1 MSILTVSE
9 LQKNPRRA
17 LLRVERG
24 ETLRITR
31 NHRTVATLTPAPTQ
45 PAAPGKPAPWP
56 DLEARARKLMALGNS
71 RSIDAAQF
79 IIDSR
84 GAW

>member
-1 MSILTVSE
+1 MSTVTVSE

-24 ETLRITR
+24 EALRITR
-31 NHRTVATLTPAPTQ
+31 NRRTVATLMPAPMP
-45 PAAPGKPAPWP
+45 PAAPKKPSPWP
-56 DLEARARKLMALGNS
+56 DLEARSLKVMALGNG
-71 RSIDAAQF
+71 RAIDAAQF

-84 GAW
+84 GVW

>member
-1 MSILTVSE
+1 MSSVTVSE

-24 ETLRITR
+24 EALRITR
-31 NHRTVATLTPAPTQ
+31 NRRTIATLTPAP
-45 PAAPGKPAPWP
+45 AAPNPAKKPAPWP
-56 DLEARARKLMALGNS
+56 DLEARSLKLMALGDG
-71 RSIDAAQF
+71 RPIDAAQF

-84 GAW
+84 GVW